1 MDDNPAMIVTRG
13 YQIRSNWDEF
23 PAVWRKV
30 AELREKHP
38 FHLLFAVGNRAMRK
52 ITWAFTT
59 DNDDFQHFL
68 GLLLLSWVMILLPT
82 AAEGHWTRFF
92 EVRIAAGPTV
102 KIERCPGSVEG
113 YRVAINWGTQEAT
126 TEADSL
132 PLSIQTADRLAKVF
146 YDARNQASPIRR

>member
-1 MDDNPAMIVTRG
+1 MGPEWSMAYELMVLNSGLHKSVDELAPEVTAA
-13 YQIRSNWDEF
+13 I
-23 PAVWRKV
+23 
-30 AELREKHP
+30 
-38 FHLLFAVGNRAMRK
+38 
-52 ITWAFTT
+52 
-59 DNDDFQHFL
+59 
-68 GLLLLSWVMILLPT
+68 

>member
-1 MDDNPAMIVTRG
+1 MAYELMVLNSGLHKSV
-13 YQIRSNWDEF
+13 DELA
-23 PAVWRKV
+23 PQAT
-30 AELREKHP
+30 A
-38 FHLLFAVGNRAMRK
+38 A
-52 ITWAFTT
+52 I
-59 DNDDFQHFL
+59 
-68 GLLLLSWVMILLPT
+68 

-92 EVRIAAGPTV
+92 EVRIAARPSV